1 MAKTTLE
8 QWRMLL
14 AVVNHGGFAQA
25 ATAIPKSQSSIN
37 HAVHKLQDQ
46 LGLPL
51 LEVVGRKAQLTESG
65 SLMLRRASQLL
76 DQANQLEDLASGL
89 AEGTEAEIRVA
100 LDEVLPPT
108 RIAAALE
115 TLAAEFPQTR
125 VELIE
130 TVLWGG
136 PETLMAGRADL
147 LVADT
152 VPQGFLG
159 TPLLTTCF
167 VAVAAPGHPLH
178 ALHSPV
184 NTQDLARHRQIVV
197 RDSAMHR
204 RTDAGWLGAEQRW
217 TVTHVSTSIDMVCRG
232 LGFAWLPMSRIAELL
247 DAGLLCKLNL
257 ERGGNRPSTLYLTL
271 AHTAG
276 SGPATLRLST
286 LLAEALSD
294 GD

>member
-14 AVVNHGGFAQA
+14 AVVTHGGFAQA
-25 ATAIPKSQSSIN
+25 AAATHKSQSSIN

-46 LGLPL
+46 LGLRL

-89 AEGTEAEIRVA
+89 ADGTEADIRVA

-115 TLAAEFPQTR
+115 TLAAEFPHTR

-136 PETLMAGRADL
+136 PEMLMAGKADL

-159 TPLLTTCF
+159 TPLLTTTF
-167 VAVAAPGHPLH
+167 VAVAAPGH
-178 ALHSPV
+178 ALHTLHTPL
-184 NTQDLARHRQIVV
+184 NMQDLAQHRQIVV
-197 RDSAMHR
+197 RDSAMR
-204 RTDAGWLGAEQRW
+204 QRTDAGWLGAEQRW

-232 LGFAWLPMSRIAELL
+232 LGFAWLPMTRIGELL
-247 DAGLLCKLNL
+247 DDGLLRKLPL
-257 ERGGNRPSTLYLTL
+257 ERGGYRPSTLYLTL
-271 AHTAG
+271 ADTAG
-276 SGPATLRLST
+276 IGPATLRLST
-286 LLAEALSD
+286 LLAQVLSE

>member
-1 MAKTTLE
+1 
-8 QWRMLL
+8 MLL
-14 AVVNHGGFAQA
+14 AVVTHGGFAQA
-25 ATAIPKSQSSIN
+25 AAATHKSQSSIN

-76 DQANQLEDLASGL
+76 DQANQLEDLANGL
-89 AEGTEAEIRVA
+89 AGGTEAELRVA

-108 RIAAALE
+108 SIAFALE
-115 TLAAEFPQTR
+115 TLAAEFPHTR

-136 PETLMAGRADL
+136 PETLIAGKADL

-159 TPLLTTCF
+159 TPLLATTF
-167 VAVAAPGHPLH
+167 IAVAAPDHALH
-178 ALHSPV
+178 ALRRPLDM
-184 NTQDLARHRQIVV
+184 QDLAQHRQIVV
-197 RDSAMHR
+197 RDSAIHR

-217 TVTHVSTSIDMVCRG
+217 TVTHISTSIDMVCRG
-232 LGFAWLPMSRIAELL
+232 LGFAWLPMTRIAALVES
-247 DAGLLCKLNL
+247 GLLHELPL
-257 ERGGNRPSTLYLTL
+257 ERGGRRPSTLYLTL
-271 AHTAG
+271 ADAAG
-276 SGPATLRLST
+276 TGPAVQRLSA
-286 LLAEALSD
+286 LLAQALSD
-294 GD
+294 PR

>member
-14 AVVNHGGFAQA
+14 AVVTHGGFAQA
-25 ATAIPKSQSSIN
+25 AAATHKSQSSIN

-46 LGLPL
+46 LGLQL

-89 AEGTEAEIRVA
+89 AEGIEAEIRVA

-108 RIAAALE
+108 RIAATLE
-115 TLAAEFPQTR
+115 TLAAEFPHTR

-136 PETLMAGRADL
+136 PETLMAGKADL

-159 TPLLTTCF
+159 TPLLTTTF
-167 VAVAAPGHPLH
+167 VAVAAPGHVLHTLHGPL
-178 ALHSPV
+178 
-184 NTQDLARHRQIVV
+184 NMQDLAQHRQIVV
-197 RDSAMHR
+197 RDSSVHR

-232 LGFAWLPMSRIAELL
+232 LGFAWLPMTRISKLL
-247 DAGLLCKLNL
+247 DDGLLRKLPL
-257 ERGGNRPSTLYLTL
+257 ERGGYRPSTLYLTL
-271 AHTAG
+271 ADTAG

-286 LLAEALSD
+286 LLAEALFD
-294 GD
+294 GE

>member
-14 AVVNHGGFAQA
+14 AVVTHGGFAQA
-25 ATAIPKSQSSIN
+25 AAATHKSQSSIN

-46 LGLPL
+46 LGLQL

-76 DQANQLEDLASGL
+76 DQAAQLEELAGGL

-115 TLAAEFPQTR
+115 TLAAEFPHTR

-136 PETLMAGRADL
+136 PETLMAGKADL

-159 TPLLTTCF
+159 TPLLTTTF
-167 VAVAAPGHPLH
+167 VAVAAPGHTLQT
-178 ALHSPV
+178 LHSPL
-184 NTQDLARHRQIVV
+184 NMQDLAQHRQIVV
-197 RDSAMHR
+197 RDSAMQQ

-232 LGFAWLPMSRIAELL
+232 LGFAWLPMTRINELL
-247 DAGLLCKLNL
+247 DAGLLRRLPL
-257 ERGGNRPSTLYLTL
+257 ERGAYRPSTLYLTL
-271 AHTAG
+271 ADTAG

-286 LLAEALSD
+286 LLAQALSD
-294 GD
+294 TD